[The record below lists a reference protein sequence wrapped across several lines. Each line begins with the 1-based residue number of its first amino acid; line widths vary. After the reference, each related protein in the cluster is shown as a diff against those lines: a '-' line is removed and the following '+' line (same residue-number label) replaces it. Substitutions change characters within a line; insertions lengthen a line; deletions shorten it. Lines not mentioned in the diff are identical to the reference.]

1 MKVLLVEDD
10 VLLGDGLRAGALQA
24 GDAVEWVR
32 DGPAALEAMTR
43 TVFDMV
49 VLDLGLPGMPGL
61 ELLGRLRK
69 QGNTIPVLIL
79 TARDG
84 VDDRVKGLDRG
95 ADDYVIKPFDLQEL
109 RARMRALVRR
119 GRGQVAGVLVAGAV
133 VLDPASHV
141 VTLEDTPVKLSP
153 SEFAVLRELM
163 ENVGRVLS
171 RERLER
177 CLHGGQDQASSN
189 TVEVHVHHLRRK
201 LGDGLIKTIR
211 GVGYMIARGG

>member
-32 DGPAALEAMTR
+32 DGPGALEAMTR
-43 TVFDMV
+43 TVFDIV
-49 VLDLGLPGMPGL
+49 VLDLGLPGMSGL

-84 VDDRVKGLDRG
+84 VDDRVRGLDRG
-95 ADDYVIKPFDLQEL
+95 ADDYVTKPFDLQEL

-119 GRGQVAGVLVAGAV
+119 GRGQGAGVFVAGAV
-133 VLDPASHV
+133 VLDPAAHV
-141 VTLEDTPVKLSP
+141 VTLEDAPVKLSP
-153 SEFAVLRELM
+153 SEFSVLRELM

-177 CLHGGQDQASSN
+177 CLHRGQDQASSN

-201 LGDGLIKTIR
+201 LGDDVIKTVR
-211 GVGYMIARGG
+211 GVGYMIARGA

>member
-1 MKVLLVEDD
+1 
-10 VLLGDGLRAGALQA
+10 
-24 GDAVEWVR
+24 
-32 DGPAALEAMTR
+32 MTR

>member
-32 DGPAALEAMTR
+32 DGPGALEAMTR
-43 TVFDMV
+43 TVFDIV
-49 VLDLGLPGMPGL
+49 VLDLGLPGMSGL

-84 VDDRVKGLDRG
+84 VDDRVRGLDRG
-95 ADDYVIKPFDLQEL
+95 ADDYVTKPFDLQEL

-119 GRGQVAGVLVAGAV
+119 GRGQVAGVFVAGAV
-133 VLDPASHV
+133 VLDPAAHV
-141 VTLEDTPVKLSP
+141 VTLEDAPVKLSP

-211 GVGYMIARGG
+211 GVGYMIARGA